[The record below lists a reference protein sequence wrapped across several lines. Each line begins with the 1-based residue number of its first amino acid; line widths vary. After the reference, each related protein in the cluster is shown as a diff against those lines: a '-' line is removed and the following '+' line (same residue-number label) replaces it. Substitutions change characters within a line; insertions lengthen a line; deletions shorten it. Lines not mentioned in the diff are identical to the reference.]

1 MFEKKPWITLMAF
14 TALGFA
20 LTQGILFSRW
30 GMNVGLLATAGVRCG
45 AHGEAAPGAA
55 GLGGGCF
62 RRSAMGRPWPC
73 GNNPCCL
80 RCCSWAW

>member
-1 MFEKKPWITLMAF
+1 MFEKKPWITLLAF

-30 GMNVGLLATAGVRCG
+30 GMNVGLLADR
-45 AHGEAAPGAA
+45 GAA
-55 GLGGGCF
+55 GPGGGGF
-62 RRSAMGRPWPC
+62 RRPAMGRPWPC

-80 RCCSWAW
+80 RFCSWAW